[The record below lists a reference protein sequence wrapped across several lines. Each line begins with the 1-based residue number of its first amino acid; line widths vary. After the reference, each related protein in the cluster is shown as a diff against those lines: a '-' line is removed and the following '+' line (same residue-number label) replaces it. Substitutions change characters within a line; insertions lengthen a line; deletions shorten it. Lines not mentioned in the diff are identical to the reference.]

1 MPRTTLQRQNATSAA
16 TVVED
21 AKTKFLELKPAIDEL
36 KQKLKVL
43 NKEQKGYVNAIYEH
57 MDEEG
62 LDEYAVG
69 AYTFKKKEVE
79 KCSFTEK
86 NFAQLVEGDDAG
98 EQLLEKYKEKFTE
111 SKTSY
116 KVGKN
121 RGGSSD

>member
-1 MPRTTLQRQNATSAA
+1 MPRTLQRQNSTSTA

-62 LDEYAVG
+62 LDELTVG
-69 AYTFKKKEVE
+69 VYNFKKKEVE
-79 KCSFTEK
+79 KCSFTQK
-86 NFAQLVEGDDAG
+86 NFEALVEGDDVG
-98 EQLLEKYKEKFTE
+98 EELLEKYKEKFTE

-116 KVGKN
+116 NVKKS
-121 RGGSSD
+121 SSD